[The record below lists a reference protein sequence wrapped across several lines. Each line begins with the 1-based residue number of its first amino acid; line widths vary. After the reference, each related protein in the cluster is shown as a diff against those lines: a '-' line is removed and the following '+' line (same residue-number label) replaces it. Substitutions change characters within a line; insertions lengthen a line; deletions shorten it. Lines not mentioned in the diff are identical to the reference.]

1 MGMDIYGKAPAS
13 TEGEYFR
20 NSVWWWHPLAEYITD
35 SHPDLA
41 AACTLWHTNDGDGL
55 DADDAAALADAL
67 TEDLNNG
74 AVALYE
80 AERSV
85 QIAALPRETCQLCA
99 GTGTRSDDIGVQM
112 GFTARGWCNGCDG
125 LGDREPWA
133 ASYVFDVA
141 NVAEFAK
148 FARASGGFEIC

>member
-1 MGMDIYGKAPAS
+1 MMPFPAD
-13 TEGEYFR
+13 
-20 NSVWWWHPLAEYITD
+20 TD
-35 SHPDLA
+35 PRLLSA
-41 AACTLWHTNDGDGL
+41 
-55 DADDAAALADAL
+55 AAALADAL